1 MKTVL
6 TALVLAAAC
15 CGPLTAT
22 LRAQESPP
30 SVSELRRENEQLRQR
45 IDELEAQLTKS
56 QESINQL
63 LEQVRELNARVAEL
77 QRLLEQRP
85 ASPSDSAGADSGA
98 ETEATTPTLAELPES
113 KPFVAPEGLLAFV
126 RKSYAE
132 NFGGVSV
139 PFESSEVRG
148 RYLRDLE
155 GWANSLRRTQRGQ
168 IEWLIEVRN
177 VVSSESPMVV
187 EYRVLDRA
195 TRLPYSERLFAM
207 QVPSRFER
215 RLREAESQT
224 WLLRGVAGID
234 VMINRER
241 ESMGFFDVTPFIGP
255 YVEFGFNLNVN
266 ALLAA
271 PAPEPE
277 DNEANQDDAG
287 TDSSSNGDQNGS

>member
-85 ASPSDSAGADSGA
+85 ASPSGSDGADGESDSAA
-98 ETEATTPTLAELPES
+98 ATPKLAELPES
-113 KPFVAPEGLLAFV
+113 EPFVAPEGLLAFV

-234 VMINRER
+234 VKINRER

-277 DNEANQDDAG
+277 EPEANPDDAG
-287 TDSSSNGDQNGS
+287 TDGSSNGDQNGS